1 MSLRA
6 QIYRS
11 METPHTVRDLHEF
24 TKKRGIHVSW
34 IVEAGCHDAS
44 DIETLATLFKP
55 DAIYAFEPDPIA
67 FEIAKNRISSLVS
80 QGHAIK
86 LSNLALMSFNGDG
99 GLAFVG
105 HPGGG
110 STQIRDTAVGSEEN
124 PVQIGKFDD
133 LEIPETSSG
142 LLWLDVEGNA
152 ISALQGMQESLSKF
166 KIAKIEVEFHDMSL
180 SRIQNF
186 QEVISLMK
194 RSNFKVVKSD
204 IRPGFFGDLL
214 FVTGDQLN
222 FMDSLKSALV
232 TWSTYFLHGFL
243 YPTLK
248 KPK

>member
-1 MSLRA
+1 
-6 QIYRS
+6 
-11 METPHTVRDLHEF
+11 
-24 TKKRGIHVSW
+24 
-34 IVEAGCHDAS
+34 
-44 DIETLATLFKP
+44 
-55 DAIYAFEPDPIA
+55 
-67 FEIAKNRISSLVS
+67 
-80 QGHAIK
+80 
-86 LSNLALMSFNGDG
+86 
-99 GLAFVG
+99 
-105 HPGGG
+105 
-110 STQIRDTAVGSEEN
+110 
-124 PVQIGKFDD
+124 
-133 LEIPETSSG
+133 
-142 LLWLDVEGNA
+142 
-152 ISALQGMQESLSKF
+152 MQESLSKF